1 MKSLYKFDDIFEVDK
16 VFNCFGISL
25 IQNIR
30 NKHGKVF
37 LFVSI
42 VELSLMLI
50 SLSIDFVQNLTSKQ
64 LIYSIVQFCM
74 MEVAAH
80 ALITAYILFYKHLP
94 ELSDIV
100 LTLKED
106 FPQDLKTQ
114 KKHNIHRKLR
124 VINWFVNICMIIYFS
139 CIDFFDISPLFWRIY
154 DSFMLQE
161 VRLKLPFEMY
171 CPFNVENMF
180 VYILMYLLL
189 VWASYTI
196 VIVMLCYDF
205 SFVSVLTCLCIQVEI
220 LCDKIQNINPQDK
233 NSKED
238 LKSCIEMHKKLIVIV
253 EKTDEVFSFV
263 MLHNILA
270 STGVICVSSFLVVHG
285 VEISLIWTFMEML
298 LTGLIQISLHCYYGE
313 KLLG

>member
-1 MKSLYKFDDIFEVDK
+1 MKSPFKFEDFFEVDI

-25 IQNIR
+25 TQNKTNR
-30 NKHGKVF
+30 HGQIF
-37 LFVSI
+37 LWVSI
-42 VELSLMLI
+42 AELCLMLI

-80 ALITAYILFYKHLP
+80 ALITAYILFYKYLP
-94 ELSDIV
+94 GLIDII

-106 FPQDLKTQ
+106 FPQDLLTQ
-114 KKHNIHRKLR
+114 KKHKIDKKLK
-124 VINWFVNICMIIYFS
+124 VINRFVNVCMIIYFS
-139 CIDFFDISPLFWRIY
+139 CIDFFDIRPLFWRIY

-171 CPFNVENMF
+171 CPFNVDNMF

-189 VWASYTI
+189 VWASHTI

-205 SFVSVLTCLCIQVEI
+205 SFASVLTCLCIQVEV
-220 LCDKIQNINPQDK
+220 LCDKIQSINPQDV
-233 NSKED
+233 NSKAD
-238 LKSCIEMHKKLIVIV
+238 LKSCIEMHKKLIVMV
-253 EKTDEVFSFV
+253 EKTDKVFSFV

-270 STGVICVSSFLVVHG
+270 STGVICVSSFLVV
-285 VEISLIWTFMEML
+285 VSIMKKYMN
-298 LTGLIQISLHCYYGE
+298 CA
-313 KLLG
+313 